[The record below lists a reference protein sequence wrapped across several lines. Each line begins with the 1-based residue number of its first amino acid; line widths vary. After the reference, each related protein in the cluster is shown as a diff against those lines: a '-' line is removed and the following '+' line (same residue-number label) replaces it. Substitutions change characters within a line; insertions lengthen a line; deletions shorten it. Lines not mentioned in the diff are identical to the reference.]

1 MLRTIIA
8 LMAAWVAFAPSTG
21 SALDLAPTGTLRA
34 TFIAGN
40 AVQAVADSATGEAR
54 GPAADIVRELAR
66 RNNVPFVM
74 KGVPGVAAVIASIKS
89 GDADMG
95 FLAYAAD
102 RAELVDFARPH
113 LLAQNAYMVLAG
125 SPFQVSAEVDRSG
138 IRVAV
143 TEGDV
148 ADLVLAKSLKNAEL
162 KRNHNPSGA
171 TDLGVSQLLS
181 GEIQAYAASR
191 QRLVEALAK
200 TPGLR
205 ILNDN
210 FYSVRQA
217 LVIAKGH
224 PAELEYINRFLD
236 EARTN
241 GFLRASIERAAI
253 AGADVASAQQ

>member
-1 MLRTIIA
+1 VHRVVITLIA
-8 LMAAWVAFAPSTG
+8 ALAGLAPRCAT
-21 SALDLAPTGTLRA
+21 ALDLAPTGTLRA
-34 TFIAGN
+34 TFIGGN
-40 AVQAVADSATGEAR
+40 AVQAVLDPVSGEAR

-66 RNNVPFVM
+66 RSNVPFAM

-89 GDADMG
+89 GEADMG

-102 RAELVDFARPH
+102 RAEVVDFARPH
-113 LLAQNAYMVLAG
+113 LLAQNSYMVLAD
-125 SPFQVSAEVDRSG
+125 SALKLSSDVDRAG

-148 ADLVLAKSLKNAEL
+148 ADLVLAKTLKNAEL

-171 TDLGVSQLLS
+171 TDLGVSQLRS

-191 QRLVEALAK
+191 QRLAEAAAK

-205 ILNDN
+205 ILADN
-210 FYSVRQA
+210 FYSVPQA

-224 PAELEYINRFLD
+224 PAELDIINRFLD
-236 EARTN
+236 EARSN
-241 GFLRASIERAAI
+241 GFLRASIERAGL
-253 AGADVASAQQ
+253 AGADVAPAQQ